1 MAKFTEEQKLIFTAL
16 KCHYCGGVPELV
28 DAAEIFGRRSPEAAG
43 RYYLCRP
50 CSAWVGCHRYSSEA
64 MGRLATAELRGLR
77 REAHRVF
84 DLIWQKRYKASRYK
98 AYSWL
103 SLRMGLPRHLV
114 HMGYFDENQCRQV
127 IGICSAYLTKRE
139 SADADGGAV

>member
-1 MAKFTEEQKLIFTAL
+1 MAKFTDEQKLIFTAR
-16 KCHYCGGVPELV
+16 KCPYCGGVPELV
-28 DAAEIFGRRSPEAAG
+28 DGGEIFGPRRPDTAG

-50 CSAWVGCHRYSSEA
+50 CAAWVGCHRYSSEA

-103 SLRMGLPRHLV
+103 SLRMGIPRHLV
-114 HMGYFDENQCRQV
+114 HMGYFDEEQCRQV
-127 IGICSAYLTKRE
+127 IEICSAFLRRRE
-139 SADADGGAV
+139 AEAADGDAG